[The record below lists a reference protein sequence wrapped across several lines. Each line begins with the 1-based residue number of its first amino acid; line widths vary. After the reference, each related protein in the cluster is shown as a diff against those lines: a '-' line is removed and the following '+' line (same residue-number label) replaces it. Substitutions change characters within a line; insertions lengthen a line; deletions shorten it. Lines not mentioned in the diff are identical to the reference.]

1 MRIRLRLSNVPITA
15 RNLVQHELVGLE
27 AEVCGAENKSQIGIR
42 GRVAS
47 ETKNLL
53 VIETKNG
60 EKKISKENAKFIFK
74 LPDGKRVRVDGKI
87 LARNPED
94 RIKIKLKRWR

>member
-1 MRIRLRLSNVPITA
+1 MPINA
-15 RNLVQHELVGLE
+15 RNLVQHELIGLE

-94 RIKIKLKRWR
+94 RIKIKLKRWK

>member
-1 MRIRLRLSNVPITA
+1 MTP

-27 AEVCGAENKSQIGIR
+27 CEVADSANKSQIGIK

-53 VIETKNG
+53 IILHEDEN
-60 EKKISKENAKFIFK
+60 KKIQKRGAKFIFK
-74 LPDGKRVRVDGKI
+74 LPDGRKIKVDGS
-87 LARNPED
+87 LLCRNPED
-94 RIKIKLKRWR
+94 RIKIKLKRWK